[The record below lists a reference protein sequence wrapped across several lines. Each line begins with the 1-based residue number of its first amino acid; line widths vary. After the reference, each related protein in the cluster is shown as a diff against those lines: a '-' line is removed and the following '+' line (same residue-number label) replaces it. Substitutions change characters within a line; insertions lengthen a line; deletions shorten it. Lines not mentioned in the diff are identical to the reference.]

1 MIETMTDSMTTTM
14 TTAYWCVIA
23 AILMPVMI
31 AGLAK
36 FTSGFK
42 PKDNHNP
49 REYLNKLTGWQQR
62 ANWAQQNTFESIP
75 GFLAAVIIAHQMGGN
90 QANIDMLAVSY
101 IVIRIIYAALYIADI
116 ALLRT
121 LAWVAGV
128 ACTIALFFV

>member
-1 MIETMTDSMTTTM
+1 MIETMTTTM

-42 PKDNHNP
+42 PRDNHNP
-49 REYLNKLTGWQQR
+49 REYLSKLTGWQQR

-128 ACTIALFFV
+128 ACTIALFFT

>member
-1 MIETMTDSMTTTM
+1 MTETMTTTM

>member
-1 MIETMTDSMTTTM
+1 MTETMTTTM

-90 QANIDMLAVSY
+90 QASIDMLAVSY

>member
-1 MIETMTDSMTTTM
+1 MTPTMTTAM

-31 AGLAK
+31 AGLAQ
-36 FTSGFK
+36 FTRGFK

-90 QANIDMLAVSY
+90 QASIDMLAVSY

-121 LAWVAGV
+121 LAWSAGV
-128 ACTIALFFV
+128 ACTIALFFTA

>member
-1 MIETMTDSMTTTM
+1 MNETMTTTM

-42 PKDNHNP
+42 PRDNHNP
-49 REYLNKLTGWQQR
+49 REYLSKLTGWHQR

-128 ACTIALFFV
+128 ACTIALFFA

>member
-1 MIETMTDSMTTTM
+1 MIETMTDTMTTTM

-49 REYLNKLTGWQQR
+49 REYLSKLTGWQQR

-101 IVIRIIYAALYIADI
+101 IVVRIIYAALYIADI

-128 ACTIALFFV
+128 ACTIALFFA

>member
-1 MIETMTDSMTTTM
+1 MTPTMTTAM

-90 QANIDMLAVSY
+90 QASIDMLAVSY

-121 LAWVAGV
+121 LAWSAGV
-128 ACTIALFFV
+128 ACTIALFFTA